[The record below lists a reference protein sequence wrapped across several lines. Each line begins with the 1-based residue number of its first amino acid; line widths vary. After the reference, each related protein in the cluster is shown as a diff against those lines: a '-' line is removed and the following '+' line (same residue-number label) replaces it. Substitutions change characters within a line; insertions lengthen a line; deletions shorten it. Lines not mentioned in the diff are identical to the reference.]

1 MSALASRGREDRLLN
16 AGMALNDLAN
26 QHRCDGDRRKKYAP
40 PGAPP
45 PQKYAPPGAPPPQT
59 AVVVAAKN
67 TCDTHTLQL
76 GTGTPETM

>member
-45 PQKYAPPGAPPPQT
+45 PQT
-59 AVVVAAKN
+59 AVVVAVKD
-67 TCDTHTLQL
+67 TCDAHTLQL
-76 GTGTPETM
+76 GTGAPETM